1 MIDSMIEGKG
11 KSIYNQIIDLWNWSK
26 PIALNSGF
34 LIATNVVGA
43 ILAFVFW
50 NLAAQFYPPTE
61 VGLGAAY
68 IAAMMLLLRLSELGL
83 SSTVIR
89 FLPTMSPTAQQQFIN
104 ASLVIVAISS
114 GLFTVLFIIGT
125 PLWST
130 KLIILRQSA
139 LYGFIFLISVVI
151 FMVAQFFDSVY
162 TATESA
168 HFLFLRQSAF
178 HLLRIGA
185 IIFLP
190 TMLGGFNLILATG
203 IASGVTFILSTLFF
217 VPQVLTAY
225 HLRPEFSWE
234 TLQPYIS
241 YSLSNYVS
249 QLLWA
254 IPLLYPLIVLALLG
268 AETNAHFYI
277 SWMIASFLFALPNA
291 ISTMT
296 MAFMANRADSHGKQF
311 WQIMGVT
318 LISMIPATVGAI
330 LLAPYLLALF
340 GQSYVIAGYYLLI
353 LLLASALPYTF
364 NIFVIVKYQIE
375 GQLHEMIFISGF
387 IMGLSLLLIGWFG
400 FQYGLVGIGL
410 GWGVSQLLGV
420 AFILIRQRLRYH
432 HDN

>member
-1 MIDSMIEGKG
+1 
-11 KSIYNQIIDLWNWSK
+11 
-26 PIALNSGF
+26 
-34 LIATNVVGA
+34 
-43 ILAFVFW
+43 
-50 NLAAQFYPPTE
+50 
-61 VGLGAAY
+61 
-68 IAAMMLLLRLSELGL
+68 
-83 SSTVIR
+83 
-89 FLPTMSPTAQQQFIN
+89 
-104 ASLVIVAISS
+104 
-114 GLFTVLFIIGT
+114 
-125 PLWST
+125 
-130 KLIILRQSA
+130 
-139 LYGFIFLISVVI
+139 
-151 FMVAQFFDSVY
+151 
-162 TATESA
+162 
-168 HFLFLRQSAF
+168 
-178 HLLRIGA
+178 
-185 IIFLP
+185 
-190 TMLGGFNLILATG
+190 
-203 IASGVTFILSTLFF
+203 
-217 VPQVLTAY
+217 
-225 HLRPEFSWE
+225 
-234 TLQPYIS
+234 
-241 YSLSNYVS
+241 
-249 QLLWA
+249 
-254 IPLLYPLIVLALLG
+254 
-268 AETNAHFYI
+268 
-277 SWMIASFLFALPNA
+277 MIASFLFALPNA